1 MAVITSPYVRAY
13 CLDKQDV
20 CLGCGRTVEETI
32 RWGDAGD
39 AEKRQ
44 ILEVSKKGKCIKDDE
59 SI

>member
-1 MAVITSPYVRAY
+1 MAVITSPYVRAH
-13 CLDKQDV
+13 CLGKQDV
-20 CLGCGRTVEETI
+20 CPGSRTVEETI

-44 ILEVSKKGKCIKDDE
+44 ILEVSKKDKRIKDDE